1 MSKPTVQQ
9 INESDLDEQEKYQLL
24 WELGLIIETE
34 ESSHDLSHGV
44 DLEQALPKAI
54 APISTSL
61 RISKDRILQVTFSK
75 DVNFP

>member
-34 ESSHDLSHGV
+34 VLSLNNS
-44 DLEQALPKAI
+44 LEI
-54 APISTSL
+54 
-61 RISKDRILQVTFSK
+61 DFE
-75 DVNFP
+75 